1 MTASKYVT
9 TRRVDTHVRAGMDT
23 RWMVADL
30 IARVGSSAQNIR
42 GRWAIRPR
50 ELHNRPRQV
59 AHGGDCKIKNRPRGI
74 KIIVSDITLTQ
85 YWVSIFKP

>member
-1 MTASKYVT
+1 MSN
-9 TRRVDTHVRAGMDT
+9 
-23 RWMVADL
+23 
-30 IARVGSSAQNIR
+30 AQNTR

-74 KIIVSDITLTQ
+74 IK
-85 YWVSIFKP
+85 